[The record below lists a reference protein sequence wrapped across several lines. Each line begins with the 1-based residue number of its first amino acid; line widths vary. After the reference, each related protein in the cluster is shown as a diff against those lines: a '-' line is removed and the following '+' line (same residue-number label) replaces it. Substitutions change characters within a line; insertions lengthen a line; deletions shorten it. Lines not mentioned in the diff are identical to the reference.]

1 MRPGLLALPTSRVSM
16 SRVLMTWVL
25 QMTCM
30 LLVAAAAG
38 AAAPA
43 TAWPHVALPP
53 GVQIFDVGQQ
63 LQVNGLPM
71 QVRGFLSPEPAARL
85 VDWFRA
91 SLGSPLVENRRGAA
105 TILGRPQGA
114 YYLTV
119 QIEPAGS
126 GARGLV
132 ALTDVPRMMASH
144 GETRAEEA
152 RWQARLPAGMRILS
166 LVRAFDDGRM
176 SEHLVLES
184 AEPLAASRHALTRL
198 LQQDGYTP
206 GRVVASAAPPGATL
220 YFQAPGREAM
230 AVLTRSDDR
239 LTSIVL
245 SIATVISIARGLP

>member
-1 MRPGLLALPTSRVSM
+1 MRQGLVALPTSRVPM
-16 SRVLMTWVL
+16 SRVL

-63 LQVNGLPM
+63 LQVNGLAM

-85 VDWFRA
+85 VDWFRT
-91 SLGSPLVENRRGAA
+91 SLGNPLVENRRGAA

-132 ALTDVPRMMASH
+132 ALTDVQGMMAGRS
-144 GETRAEEA
+144 EARAQEA
-152 RWQARLPAGMRILS
+152 RWQALLPAGMRILS
-166 LVRAFDDGRM
+166 LVRALDDGRM

-230 AVLTRSDDR
+230 AVLARSDDR

-245 SIATVISIARGLP
+245 SIATVISIGRGLP